1 MCLILIFFPSEF
13 ILPTGESEDGPN
25 IPTGLINHAMVNINE
40 TASLLIGGQSG
51 SDGIASD
58 KTWFFNHISKEF
70 TVGPSLNIARYGHS
84 ASVIIDSVSREQIIV
99 VTGGHDSEN
108 EIIDSTEI
116 LQQENWEQGDLHL
129 FFSHSSYYL
138 KHVFILTLPNDLICL
153 SHF

>member
-1 MCLILIFFPSEF
+1 MNNIHGWIQWMTEHRSFHVFNFDCFPSEF
-13 ILPTGESEDGPN
+13 ILPNGESEDGPN

-40 TASLLIGGQSG
+40 TASLLIGGKSG
-51 SDGIASD
+51 SDGTASD
-58 KTWFFNHISKEF
+58 KTWFFNHVSKEF

-116 LQQENWEQGDLHL
+116 LQQENWEQGDMHL
-129 FFSHSSYYL
+129 FF
-138 KHVFILTLPNDLICL
+138 IRAIA
-153 SHF
+153 